1 MIRNCWV
8 FGQTRILE
16 GGTLWNVGLLLR
28 QLVCVRFA
36 TREPYDPLCVTS
48 TGDWR
53 GMGDGVCWLR

>member
-1 MIRNCWV
+1 M